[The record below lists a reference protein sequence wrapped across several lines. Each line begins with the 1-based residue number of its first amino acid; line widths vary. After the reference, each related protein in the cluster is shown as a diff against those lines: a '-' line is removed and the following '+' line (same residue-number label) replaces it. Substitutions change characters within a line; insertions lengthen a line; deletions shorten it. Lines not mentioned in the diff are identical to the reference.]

1 MLMCNKHHTFVQNNQ
16 TQLLNMKKI
25 IFTLMCALMVIAANA
40 QDLNS
45 KGDNILGNYL
55 SIKDGGKSKI
65 KITKEADGTYK
76 AQVYWVERALDAN
89 GNKRKDVKNPNKSLR
104 NVDLDQ
110 VILIKDLKYDA
121 KDKEW
126 GNTKIYD
133 PGSGKIYSVDIEFKD
148 AKTLKVYGNI
158 LGIGKTVYWTRI
170 EE

>member
-1 MLMCNKHHTFVQNNQ
+1 MYK
-16 TQLLNMKKI
+16 MKKI
-25 IFTLMCALMVIAANA
+25 IFTLLCAMTFSLTTFA

-45 KGDNILGNYL
+45 NGDNILGEYL

-65 KITKEADGTYK
+65 KITKEADGTYT

-89 GNKRKDVKNPNKSLR
+89 GNKRKDVKNPDKSLR
-104 NVDLDQ
+104 NVDLDK
-110 VILIKDLKYDA
+110 VILIKGLKYDA

-126 GNTKIYD
+126 TDTKIYD

-158 LGIGKTVYWTRI
+158 LGIGKTVYWKRI

>member
-1 MLMCNKHHTFVQNNQ
+1 
-16 TQLLNMKKI
+16 MKKI
-25 IFTLMCALMVIAANA
+25 IFTLMCVLMAISSSA

-45 KGDNILGNYL
+45 KGDNIIGEYL
-55 SIKDGGKSKI
+55 SIKDGSKSKI
-65 KITKEADGTYK
+65 RISKESNGTYT
-76 AQVYWVERALDAN
+76 AQVFWVEKAYDAN
-89 GNKRKDVKNPNKSLR
+89 GNKRKDTKNPDKNLR
-104 NVDLDQ
+104 NVDLDK

-121 KDKEW
+121 KGKEW
-126 GNTKIYD
+126 SDTKIYD

>member
-1 MLMCNKHHTFVQNNQ
+1 
-16 TQLLNMKKI
+16 MKKI
-25 IFTLMCALMVIAANA
+25 IFTLLCAMTFSLSTQA

-65 KITKEADGTYK
+65 KITKAADGTYT

-89 GNKRKDVKNPNKSLR
+89 GNKRKDVKNPEKSLR
-104 NVDLDQ
+104 NVDLDK
-110 VILIKDLKYDA
+110 VILIKGLKYDA
-121 KDKEW
+121 KGKEW
-126 GNTKIYD
+126 TDTKIYD

>member
-1 MLMCNKHHTFVQNNQ
+1 MYKI
-16 TQLLNMKKI
+16 KKI
-25 IFTLMCALMVIAANA
+25 LFAIICAFVTFTVSA

-55 SIKDGGKSKI
+55 SLKDGSKSKI
-65 KITKEADGTYK
+65 KITKETDGTYT
-76 AQVYWVERALDAN
+76 AQVYWVEKALDAN
-89 GNKRKDVKNPNKSLR
+89 GYKRKDVKNPDKNLR
-104 NVDLDQ
+104 KVDLDK
-110 VILIKDLKYDA
+110 VILVKGLKYDA
-121 KDKEW
+121 KSKEW
-126 GNTKIYD
+126 TDTKIYD